1 MEATHTDLGFL
12 EQFCKGDR
20 TRMEKY
26 IGIYLNGAPAGFALM
41 EERMH
46 AGDSE
51 GLAVAA
57 HSLRP
62 QVNYMGAQ
70 RLFNLLTEI
79 EALARDKGASACG
92 AQVKEAVE
100 LNRLV
105 LEELKDPFA
114 PLS

>member
-1 MEATHTDLGFL
+1 MEGTHTDLGFL

-26 IGIYLNGAPAGFALM
+26 IGIYLHGAPAGFALM

-46 AGDSE
+46 AGDGD

-57 HSLRP
+57 HSMRP
-62 QVNYMGAQ
+62 QANYMGAQ
-70 RLFNLLTEI
+70 HLFDLLTEI
-79 EALARDKGASACG
+79 EALARNKGTTACT

-105 LEELKDPFA
+105 LEELKDSLA

>member
-1 MEATHTDLGFL
+1 MEGGYTDLTFL
-12 EQFCKGDR
+12 GNFCKGDR

-26 IGIYLNGAPAGFALM
+26 IRLYLQGAPGGFALM
-41 EERMH
+41 EERLG
-46 AGDSE
+46 ADDAE

-62 QVNYMGAQ
+62 QANYMGAQ
-70 RLFNLLTEI
+70 RLFDLLTEI
-79 EALARDKGASACG
+79 EALARNKGASACT

-105 LEELKDPFA
+105 LEELYA
-114 PLS
+114 SLTPLP